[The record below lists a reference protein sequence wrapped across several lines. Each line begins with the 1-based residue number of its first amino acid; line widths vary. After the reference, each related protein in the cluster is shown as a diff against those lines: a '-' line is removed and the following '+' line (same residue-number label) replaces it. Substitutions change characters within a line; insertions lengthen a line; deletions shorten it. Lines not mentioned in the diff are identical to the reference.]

1 MFVVGQT
8 VWRVEAVKRAAMVL
22 EVDTSDL
29 LEVCYRIEYAEGG
42 EGWWPESALTGSGP

>member
-8 VWRVEAVKRAAMVL
+8 VWRVETTQRAATVL
-22 EVDTSDL
+22 EIDTSDP
-29 LEVCYRIEYAEGG
+29 LEVSYRIEYAEGG